1 MVRCV
6 FHGHPVCQDPDAV
19 VPFRRVKMSQ
29 AYEETKRKREYLELQ
44 GYKVVTMWSCEW
56 NIKKRHDNDIVSFLS
71 DLNLIAPLKPEDAFC
86 GGRTNAVKL
95 FHECSEGE
103 MIKYI
108 DVVSMVSFIRIHT

>member
-1 MVRCV
+1 
-6 FHGHPVCQDPDAV
+6 
-19 VPFRRVKMSQ
+19 MSQ
-29 AYEETKRKREYLELQ
+29 AYEETKRKREYLERR

-108 DVVSMVSFIRIHT
+108 DVVSMVLFIRIHT